1 MNIKKLGDAE
11 LEIMEELWDSSE
23 PLTSGYILEKIRPT
37 RKWALSTLMATLA
50 RLTEKGF
57 VYCDRSTRTNYYTAV
72 ITAEEYRASEG
83 TSFIRKLYGGSVKRL
98 VASLYDCQ
106 ELDAKDIA
114 ELRAFLDELERKE

>member
-11 LEIMEELWDSSE
+11 LEIMEVLWDSSE
-23 PLTSGYILEKIRPT
+23 PLTSGYILEQIRPT

-50 RLTEKGF
+50 
-57 VYCDRSTRTNYYTAV
+57 
-72 ITAEEYRASEG
+72 
-83 TSFIRKLYGGSVKRL
+83 SFIRKLYGGSVKRL
-98 VASLYDCQ
+98 VASLYDCE